1 MSALTTAKQ
10 LKILLEGVEYNI
22 TGDFEKTEITG
33 LCSDSRKVQP
43 GNMFAALKGLSVDGH
58 NYLDQ
63 AVAAGCSAL
72 LVNQGWQEYV
82 KYEVW
87 INIPGPVQRLSKK
100 VHIQVYATYMPGSKP
115 AEPLGNAQSKSN
127 DQQGYGKGKG
137 TFP

>member
-72 LVNQGWQEYV
+72 LVNQGWQEYA
-82 KYEVW
+82 
-87 INIPGPVQRLSKK
+87 PG
-100 VHIQVYATYMPGSKP
+100 
-115 AEPLGNAQSKSN
+115 AE
-127 DQQGYGKGKG
+127 D
-137 TFP
+137 